1 MRDTASLNESEVMTG
16 PSPSTHDRRTRRHW
30 RRVQDVVS
38 RRALARLPLI
48 LESENGV
55 CDLGLAAK
63 ATELAIAHVNTTP
76 DDDSTSIANR
86 GGDTLTLWVPDRRLR
101 FNARSATSFMDPNS
115 FRP

>member
-1 MRDTASLNESEVMTG
+1 VRDTAGLNESEVMTG

-30 RRVQDVVS
+30 RRVRDGAS
-38 RRALARLPLI
+38 RRALSRVPLI

-63 ATELAIAHVNTTP
+63 ATELAIADVNTTL

-86 GGDTLTLWVPDRRLR
+86 GGDTHTLWVPARRLR
-101 FNARSATSFMDPNS
+101 FNARSVTSFMDPNS